1 MSGWPTVDSVQ
12 FARTNGELRTSAPI
26 AELKRLAHVVLEG
39 EEEFDIW
46 LEGFQD
52 NDSRPCLRLRVSG
65 TIRLACQRC
74 LEPLSIEL
82 ASDRHFVL
90 VEREDQLMDLA
101 DEDDNVESLLAE
113 EKFDVMVLVEDEILL
128 QVPIA
133 PTHDPNACTAPE
145 WKAQSTADNSAFSV
159 LGALTRTKD

>member
-26 AELKRLAHVVLEG
+26 ADLKRLAHVVLES
-39 EEEFDIW
+39 EEELVIW

-52 NDSRPCLRLRVSG
+52 NDSRPCLRLRVNG

-82 ASDRHFVL
+82 ASDRHFLL
-90 VEREDQLMDLA
+90 VEREDQMMDLA
-101 DEDDNVESLLAE
+101 DENDNIESLMAE
-113 EKFDVMVLVEDEILL
+113 EEFDVMVLVEDEILL
-128 QVPIA
+128 HVPIA
-133 PTHDPNACTAPE
+133 PTHDLHACTAPE
-145 WKAQSTADNSAFSV
+145 FKAESTAGNSAFSV
-159 LGALTRTKD
+159 LAGLSRTKN

>member
-1 MSGWPTVDSVQ
+1 VDSVQ

-26 AELKRLAHVVLEG
+26 ADLKRLAQVVLES

-52 NDSRPCLRLRVSG
+52 NDSRPCLRLRVNG

-82 ASDRHFVL
+82 ASDRHFLL
-90 VEREDQLMDLA
+90 VEREDQMMDLA
-101 DEDDNVESLLAE
+101 DEDDNIESLMAE
-113 EKFDVMVLVEDEILL
+113 EEFDVMVLVEDEILL
-128 QVPIA
+128 HVPIA
-133 PTHDPNACTAPE
+133 PTHDLHACTAPE
-145 WKAQSTADNSAFSV
+145 FKAGSTTGNSAFSV
-159 LGALTRTKD
+159 LAGLNRTKG

>member
-26 AELKRLAHVVLEG
+26 ADLKRLAQVVLES
-39 EEEFDIW
+39 EEELDIW

-52 NDSRPCLRLRVSG
+52 NDSRPCLRLRVNG

-82 ASDRHFVL
+82 ASDRHFLL
-90 VEREDQLMDLA
+90 VEREDQMMDLA
-101 DEDDNVESLLAE
+101 DESDNIESLMAE
-113 EKFDVMVLVEDEILL
+113 EEFDVMVLVEDEILL
-128 QVPIA
+128 HVPIA
-133 PTHDPNACTAPE
+133 PTHDLHACTAPE
-145 WKAQSTADNSAFSV
+145 FKGESTAGNSAFSV
-159 LGALTRTKD
+159 LAGLNRTKK

>member
-26 AELKRLAHVVLEG
+26 ADLKRLAHVVLEG
-39 EEEFDIW
+39 EEELVIW

-52 NDSRPCLRLRVSG
+52 NDSRPCLRLRVNG

-82 ASDRHFVL
+82 ASDRHFLL
-90 VEREDQLMDLA
+90 VEREDQMMDLA
-101 DEDDNVESLLAE
+101 DENDNIESLMAE
-113 EKFDVMVLVEDEILL
+113 EEFDVMVLVEDEILL
-128 QVPIA
+128 HVPIA
-133 PTHDPNACTAPE
+133 PTHDLHACTAPE
-145 WKAQSTADNSAFSV
+145 FKAESTAGNSAFSV
-159 LGALTRTKD
+159 LAGLSRTKN